1 MTAARSE
8 SFWRFMD
15 TKFLGSPD
23 PYIREEVNKI
33 LSNFVAW
40 KEKYNKPTLLH
51 FQKFSGTFANG
62 RFHATYSYKASLL
75 PV

>member
-1 MTAARSE
+1 
-8 SFWRFMD
+8 MD

-40 KEKYNKPTLLH
+40 KEKNNKPTLLH
-51 FQKFSGTFANG
+51 FQK
-62 RFHATYSYKASLL
+62 
-75 PV
+75 